1 MNSIVQENPY
11 GPLSAERLEA
21 FEESLGKRLPNE
33 YREYLLNYNGGEFEK
48 IIFPGHR
55 IVIAGLGTIEDEP
68 SFGVHHMYGLH
79 DGPEYNRLEDRFEIW
94 RAFDLEGFRDQ
105 LQGILRFADTTTGD
119 ALLLD
124 LNDGSVWF
132 FDPHDVTDEPNQN
145 LRQYMY
151 RLSSNFD
158 EFVAKLIS
166 KEEEEVLRAG
176 DPVYEEFKQR
186 LEGFKRERKQ
196 ETGNS
201 D

>member
-1 MNSIVQENPY
+1 MNSIVQGNPY

-33 YREYLLNYNGGEFEK
+33 YRGYLLNYNGGDFEK
-48 IIFPGHR
+48 TIFP
-55 IVIAGLGTIEDEP
+55 DEP
-68 SFGVHHMYGLH
+68 EFRVHHMYGLH

-94 RAFDLEGFRDQ
+94 RGFDLEGFRDQ
-105 LQGILRFADTTTGD
+105 LQGVLRFADTGTGD

-132 FDPHDVTDEPNQN
+132 FDPHDVTGEPNQN
-145 LRQYMY
+145 LRQYMH
-151 RLSSNFD
+151 RLASSFD

-166 KEEEEVLRAG
+166 EEEEAVLRAG

-186 LEGFKRERKQ
+186 LERIKREREQ

>member
-1 MNSIVQENPY
+1 MNSIVQGNPY

-21 FEESLGKRLPNE
+21 FEESLGERLPNE
-33 YREYLLNYNGGEFEK
+33 YREYLLNYNGGKFEK
-48 IIFPGHR
+48 TIFP
-55 IVIAGLGTIEDEP
+55 DEP
-68 SFGVHHMYGLH
+68 EFRVHHMYGLH

-94 RAFDLEGFRDQ
+94 RGFDLEGFRDQ
-105 LQGILRFADTTTGD
+105 LQGVLRFADTGTGD

-132 FDPHDVTDEPNQN
+132 FDPHDVTGEPNQN
-145 LRQYMY
+145 LRRYMH
-151 RLSSNFD
+151 RLASSFD

-166 KEEEEVLRAG
+166 EEEEAVLRAG
-176 DPVYEEFKQR
+176 DPVYEDFKQR
-186 LEGFKRERKQ
+186 LERAKRQREQ